1 MSTLVE
7 SQLDGLDAEAL
18 FSAGVG
24 LTFDDLIIL
33 PGYIDFPAS
42 DVRLETSLTRNIR
55 IKRPLVS
62 SPMDT
67 VTEATMAIT
76 LSLLGGIGIL
86 HYNNTVEE
94 QVAMVRKVKRFENGF
109 ITEPVVLSPNHQIR
123 HVDEIKARHGFSGIP
138 ITEDGTLTTR
148 LVGIV
153 TNRDLDFERDRTRP
167 LREVMST
174 DLLTAPKG
182 ITLSD
187 ANRILR
193 DSKKGKLPVVDEEGR
208 LVAMLARRD
217 LLKNLNFPDSSKD
230 SSKQLLSGA
239 AVSTRD
245 EDRDRVDALVEAG
258 INVLV
263 IDAAQG
269 HSIYQQRMLSYVKSR
284 YPHVECIAG
293 NVVSQQQAETLIHSG
308 ADALRVGMGPG
319 SICITQNM
327 MAVGRSQATAVFR
340 TALIAR
346 RYGVPVIADGG
357 INGIGP
363 MAKALALG
371 ACAVMV
377 GNLLAGTQEAPGEY
391 FYENGVRVKRYRGMA
406 SLEAMSQGG
415 AKRYLTDAKDPVKVP
430 QGVSGTVV
438 DKGSLV
444 DYVPYLMKGL
454 QQALQDMGYRDIP
467 SLHHALWEGRLR
479 LERRT
484 PNATA
489 EGSVHSLVSYE
500 TPRFGI
506 R

>member
-7 SQLDGLDAEAL
+7 TQLDGLDAEAV

-33 PGYIDFPAS
+33 PGYIDFAAHE
-42 DVRLETSLTRNIR
+42 VRLESHLTRNIR

-67 VTEATMAIT
+67 VTEAQMAIT
-76 LSLLGGIGIL
+76 LALLGGIGIL
-86 HYNNTVEE
+86 HYNNSISE
-94 QVAMVRKVKRFENGF
+94 QVEMVRKVKRYENGF
-109 ITEPVVLSPNHQIR
+109 ITDPVVLSPDHTIQD
-123 HVDEIKARHGFSGIP
+123 VDGIKARYGFSGIP
-138 ITEDGTLTTR
+138 ITEDGTLKTR

-153 TNRDLDFERDRTRP
+153 TNRDIDFERERGRP

-174 DLLTAPKG
+174 QLVTAPRG
-182 ITLSD
+182 ITLSE

-193 DSKKGKLPVVDEEGR
+193 TSKRGKLPVVDENGR
-208 LVAMLARRD
+208 LVALLARRD

-230 SSKQLLSGA
+230 QSKQLLCGA

-258 INVLV
+258 ANVLV
-263 IDAAQG
+263 IDSAQG
-269 HSIYQQRMLSYVKSR
+269 HSIYEQRMVSYVKSR
-284 YPHVECIAG
+284 YPQVDVIAG
-293 NVVSQQQAETLIHSG
+293 NVVTQQQAETLIHSG

-327 MAVGRSQATAVFR
+327 MAVGRSQATAVYR
-340 TALIAR
+340 TALLAR

-371 ACAVMV
+371 ANAVMV

-391 FYENGVRVKRYRGMA
+391 FYENGLRVKRYRGMA
-406 SLEAMSQGG
+406 SLEAMEQGG
-415 AKRYLTDAKDPVKVP
+415 AKRYLADAKDAVKVP
-430 QGVSGTVV
+430 QGVTGTVV

-444 DYVPYLMKGL
+444 DYLPYLMKGL
-454 QQALQDMGYRDIP
+454 QQAFQDMGYRDVP

-479 LERRT
+479 MERRT
-484 PNATA
+484 PNAAA
-489 EGSVHSLVSYE
+489 EGSVHSLQSYQV
-500 TPRFGI
+500 PRFGI